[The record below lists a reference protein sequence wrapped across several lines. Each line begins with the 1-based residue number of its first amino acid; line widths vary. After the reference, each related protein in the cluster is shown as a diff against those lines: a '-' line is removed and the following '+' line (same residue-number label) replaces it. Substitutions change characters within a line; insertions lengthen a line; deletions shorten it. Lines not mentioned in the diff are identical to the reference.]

1 MRALQRAEPQ
11 ATFRPDQAGARPV
24 MLATLDV
31 PFAAD
36 AVTFALESAVEL
48 GQRLVVANFVERAP
62 LPLSA
67 MLGYDDLPPVPEMA
81 QSLAETVRLARAAG
95 VEVTRLRVRSMHPIP
110 AIVEVV
116 AEQDPGLLVF
126 GPDRSRISRL
136 RYRRATRAIRSSVTA
151 LIWLAELHGPSYTG
165 RVTRAELRR
174 PSYAGRGKRDWE
186 PDRSGIAAVGQPD
199 RRSRRPRLRQPAG
212 QHGQRR

>member
-11 ATFRPDQAGARPV
+11 AAFRPDQAGARPV

-165 RVTRAELRR
+165 RATPAGVNATGSRTGPVL
-174 PSYAGRGKRDWE
+174 PLSGSQTDVPAGRGSDSR
-186 PDRSGIAAVGQPD
+186 PASTVSAAD
-199 RRSRRPRLRQPAG
+199 ISARAT
-212 QHGQRR
+212 